1 MAWSC
6 FIIIIIYL
14 VCFDLTTPALAAR
27 ARPGRKAPTPEAE
40 ALRGFLHSGYVTDFI
55 PSIRYVIE
63 TWGSG

>member
-6 FIIIIIYL
+6 FIIIIIIYL

-27 ARPGRKAPTPEAE
+27 PGGKAPTPEAE